1 MVQDGPTNTGYG
13 TTNADAGE
21 GIGML
26 KGIRKNIKKEIN
38 SHTYVLWWAII
49 PKSCLCKEPT
59 YVRKNVIEVTLRA
72 SAHPMCMAWSI
83 LLRRFQ
89 RTLQERVPSH
99 IIPHIPQVANTLQQ
113 VNGDFILF
121 SLSCG
126 YTEIKMLNEIRLI
139 WEIMQKISNIMDN
152 QRRCSTNKAY
162 RLRNVF

>member
-26 KGIRKNIKKEIN
+26 KGIRKNIKKAIN

-72 SAHPMCMAWSI
+72 AAHPMCMAWSI

-113 VNGDFILF
+113 VNGAFILF
-121 SLSCG
+121 VPFEAPSPKSTCSKNTTDATKAFRANFASL
-126 YTEIKMLNEIRLI
+126 T
-139 WEIMQKISNIMDN
+139 
-152 QRRCSTNKAY
+152 
-162 RLRNVF
+162 

>member
-26 KGIRKNIKKEIN
+26 KGIRKNIKQAIN

-113 VNGDFILF
+113 VNRDFILF
-121 SLSCG
+121 CLS
-126 YTEIKMLNEIRLI
+126 KLRLHR
-139 WEIMQKISNIMDN
+139 N
-152 QRRCSTNKAY
+152 QNAQRNTADMGDHANNNLEHHGQST
-162 RLRNVF
+162 

>member
-13 TTNADAGE
+13 TTNADARE

-26 KGIRKNIKKEIN
+26 KGIQKNIKKAIN

-99 IIPHIPQVANTLQQ
+99 IIPHIPQIANTLQQ

-121 SLSCG
+121 FLS
-126 YTEIKMLNEIRLI
+126 KLRLHR
-139 WEIMQKISNIMDN
+139 N
-152 QRRCSTNKAY
+152 QHAQRNTADMEDHANNLEHHGQST
-162 RLRNVF
+162 